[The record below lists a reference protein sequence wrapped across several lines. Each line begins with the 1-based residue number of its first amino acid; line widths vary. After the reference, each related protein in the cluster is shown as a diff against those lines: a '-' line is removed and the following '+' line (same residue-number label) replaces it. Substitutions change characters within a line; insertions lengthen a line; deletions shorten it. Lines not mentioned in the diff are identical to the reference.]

1 MTNMLYKINNQSDDV
16 MNMDNAEVFK
26 FIIAKYE
33 KTDAPHE
40 EILALMKDVTR
51 DPKKLH
57 EIAVETHVKIY
68 DILRIIVIELPEIV
82 DKRFLTRMRK
92 LYNTRN

>member
-1 MTNMLYKINNQSDDV
+1 MLYKINNQSEDV
-16 MNMDNAEVFK
+16 LNMDNREVFDL
-26 FIIAKYE
+26 ILSKYD
-33 KTDAPHE
+33 KSDASDD

-57 EIAVETHVKIY
+57 EIAVETEVEIY
-68 DILRIIVIELPEIV
+68 NVLRIIVTELPEIV

-92 LYNTRN
+92 LYNTKG